1 MQSTGHRVLTVVL
14 VLAGLSMVVGDLVLT
29 PSGGA
34 SWNELGLGL
43 LFLGLMSVSAEL
55 NQRVDVLSA
64 PAVPAQRPAPEEP
77 ARRRRPSSA
86 TRRIPVAHR

>member
-29 PSGGA
+29 PSSGA

-64 PAVPAQRPAPEEP
+64 PTVPAQRRAPEEP
-77 ARRRRPSSA
+77 ARRRRPGSA